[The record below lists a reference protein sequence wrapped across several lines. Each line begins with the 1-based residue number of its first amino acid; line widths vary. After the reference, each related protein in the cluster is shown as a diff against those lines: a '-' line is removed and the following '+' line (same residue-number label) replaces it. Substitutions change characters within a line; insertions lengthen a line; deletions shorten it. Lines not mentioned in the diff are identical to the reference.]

1 MIKIFSNVLSL
12 FPERYFMMNFRRF
25 TLAALCVMALSLTSA
40 CTKKIDGSSM
50 EKYYL
55 SSGEV
60 MKSISGADR
69 QMEFAN
75 GLEMILFYSN
85 DAYETVSQLNGKTAD
100 EVFEMIQQVRDT
112 KPRIDAS
119 RKERFSSSLMDVLK
133 SIPNEPN
140 RQSLTSQMTDYG
152 FYPWNNKNM
161 MNIRTLDGKNAFEVT
176 QAIREIRRNEDPT
189 KMNEKK

>member
-1 MIKIFSNVLSL
+1 
-12 FPERYFMMNFRRF
+12 MMNLRRS

-60 MKSISGADR
+60 MKTISGEDR

-75 GLEMILFYSN
+75 GLDMILFYST
-85 DAYETVSQLNGKTAD
+85 DAYEAVSQLNGLTAE
-100 EVFEMIQQVRDT
+100 EVFDRIQDIRDT

-119 RKERFSSSLMDVLK
+119 RKERYTSSLSDVLK
-133 SIPNEPN
+133 SIPNEGA
-140 RQSLTSQMTDYG
+140 RQTLLSQMAKYG
-152 FYPWNNKNM
+152 FNPWNNRNM
-161 MNIRTLDGKNAFEVT
+161 TNIRSLDGLNAFEVNRK
-176 QAIREIRRNEDPT
+176 ISDIRRDEDPT
-189 KMNEKK
+189 KMDVKK

>member
-1 MIKIFSNVLSL
+1 
-12 FPERYFMMNFRRF
+12 MMNFRRS
-25 TLAALCVMALSLTSA
+25 TLAAFCVMALCLTSA

-60 MKSISGADR
+60 MKSISGGDR

-75 GLEMILFYSN
+75 GLEMILFYSV
-85 DAYETVSQLNGKTAD
+85 DSYEAVSQLNGKTAD
-100 EVFEMIQQVRDT
+100 DIFEMAQELRDS
-112 KPRIDAS
+112 KPRLDAS
-119 RKERFSSSLMDVLK
+119 RKERFSTSLMDVLK

-140 RQSLTSQMTDYG
+140 RQSLTAQMTKYG
-152 FYPWNNKNM
+152 FYPWNNRNM
-161 MNIRTLDGKNAFEVT
+161 TNIRTLDGKNAFEINQV
-176 QAIREIRRNEDPT
+176 ISEIRRNEDPT

>member
-1 MIKIFSNVLSL
+1 MIRLFSNVLSL

-100 EVFEMIQQVRDT
+100 EVFEMIQQIRDT
-112 KPRIDAS
+112 KPRVDAS
-119 RKERFSSSLMDVLK
+119 RKERFPCEGLYSSVLR
-133 SIPNEPN
+133 SICL
-140 RQSLTSQMTDYG
+140 RTS
-152 FYPWNNKNM
+152 
-161 MNIRTLDGKNAFEVT
+161 NAFCGVG
-176 QAIREIRRNEDPT
+176 RSG
-189 KMNEKK
+189 

>member
-1 MIKIFSNVLSL
+1 MITLISNVLSL

-50 EKYYL
+50 EKYFL

-60 MKSISGADR
+60 MKTIQGEDR

-75 GLEMILFYSN
+75 GLDMILFYST
-85 DAYETVSQLNGKTAD
+85 DAYEAVSELNGKTAD
-100 EVFEMIQQVRDT
+100 EIFDMIQDIRDT

-119 RKERFSSSLMDVLK
+119 RKERFSTSLSDVLK
-133 SIPNEPN
+133 SIPNEGA
-140 RQSLTSQMTDYG
+140 RQGLLSQMTKYG
-152 FYPWNNKNM
+152 FTPWNNRNM
-161 MNIRTLDGKNAFEVT
+161 TNIRSLDGLNAFEVNKK
-176 QAIREIRRNEDPT
+176 ISEIRRDEDPT
-189 KMNEKK
+189 KMDEKK

>member
-1 MIKIFSNVLSL
+1 MITLISNVLSL